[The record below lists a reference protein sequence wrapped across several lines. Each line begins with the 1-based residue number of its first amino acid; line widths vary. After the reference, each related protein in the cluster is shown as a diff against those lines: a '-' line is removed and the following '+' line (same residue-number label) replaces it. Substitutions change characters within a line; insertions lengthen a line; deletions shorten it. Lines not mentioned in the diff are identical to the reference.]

1 MSSILTNNSA
11 MVALQTLQGINK
23 DLAKTQNSISTGLKV
38 GSAADNSA
46 VWAISKTMGSDV
58 ATFKAVSEGL
68 SLGDATV
75 AVARQAAETVTDL
88 LTEIK
93 GKVSSANPDTA
104 SSADRQKL
112 ADDVSEL
119 TSQIESVVNAAQFNG
134 VNLLNGDL
142 SQFEVLSSL
151 DRGSD
156 GTVSRASIDVD
167 LAASDLSDTSGD
179 GVSAA
184 VDSAYA
190 GDSANPV
197 AMGSGG
203 TASTT
208 ITAADFI
215 FNDGSTSPA
224 TTAGTQNEV
233 ALPSED
239 IQSESTS
246 ALQVGDT
253 VELEI
258 DGISASYTIRTGDT
272 GESVLGELRDDLLSS
287 GLDEDIELNIDG
299 DGNLVVNT
307 DAAEEAFT
315 VSLTATRGAG
325 GLSGLD
331 QIATSMVSTD
341 QATRDQAL
349 NDIEDMISYAID
361 AAASFGSAQG
371 RIQTQT
377 EFVSTLSDALKTG
390 IGSLVDTN
398 MEEASARLQA
408 LQVQQQLGVQSLSI
422 ANQAPQTI
430 LALFR

>member
-23 DLAKTQNSISTGLKV
+23 DLAKTQNSVSTGLKV

-46 VWAISKTMGSDV
+46 IWAISKTMGSDV
-58 ATFKAVSEGL
+58 ASFNAVSEGL
-68 SLGDATV
+68 SLGDSTV

-93 GKVSSANPDTA
+93 EKVASANPDSA

-119 TSQIESVVNAAQFNG
+119 TSQIESVVDAAQFNG
-134 VNLLNGDL
+134 VNLINGDL
-142 SQFEVLSSL
+142 SEFEILSSL

-156 GTVSRASIDVD
+156 GTVSRASIDVG
-167 LAASDLSDTSGD
+167 LADTDLSFTSGD
-179 GVSAA
+179 GVSNA
-184 VDSAYA
+184 VDAAYA
-190 GDSANPV
+190 GDSATPV
-197 AMGSGG
+197 EMGSGG
-203 TASTT
+203 DTTTT
-208 ITAADFI
+208 ITAANFV
-215 FNDGSTSPA
+215 FNDGAATPA
-224 TTAGTQNEV
+224 DGDV

-239 IQSESTS
+239 IETEDTDR
-246 ALQVGDT
+246 LQVGDT

-287 GLDEDIELNIDG
+287 GLDEDIELDIDG

-315 VSLTATRGAG
+315 VSLTASRGTG
-325 GLSGLD
+325 GLADLD
-331 QIATSMVSTD
+331 QIASDVQS
-341 QATRDQAL
+341 ATATVRQGAL
-349 NDIEDMISYAID
+349 TNIEEMINYAID
-361 AAASFGSAQG
+361 AAAAFGSAQG
-371 RIQTQT
+371 RIQTQM
-377 EFVSTLSDALKTG
+377 EFISGLTDALKTG
-390 IGSLVDTN
+390 IGSLVDAD

-408 LQVQQQLGVQSLSI
+408 LQVQQQLGVQALSI
-422 ANQAPQTI
+422 ANQSPQTI
-430 LALFR
+430 LSLFQ